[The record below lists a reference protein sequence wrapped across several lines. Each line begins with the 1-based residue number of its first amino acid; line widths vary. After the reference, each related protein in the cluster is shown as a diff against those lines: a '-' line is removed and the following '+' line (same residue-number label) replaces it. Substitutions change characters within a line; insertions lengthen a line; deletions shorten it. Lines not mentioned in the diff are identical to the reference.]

1 MVKLGITARGWQ
13 LGSLEGP
20 SSSLCEHHPEDG
32 ASGSVVYAGQSE
44 KPDRK
49 EDQGASFAIE
59 ASKRVPVR
67 LRELEVHFPSLGF
80 AFINSQRKKLSSAE
94 S

>member
-1 MVKLGITARGWQ
+1 MAKLRITAKGWQ

-20 SSSLCEHHPEDG
+20 SSSLCEHHLEDG
-32 ASGSVVYAGQSE
+32 ASGGVVYAGQSE

-59 ASKRVPVR
+59 ASKRMPV
-67 LRELEVHFPSLGF
+67 LLCEL
-80 AFINSQRKKLSSAE
+80 
-94 S
+94 